1 MRSLDNTERIAST
14 LARFVRFNRSY
25 QTLNNY
31 YQMVD
36 SLNPA
41 DLQNAAKKYFTDTR
55 LVVTTLSD
63 KPMPL
68 EMAKSPALSSF
79 AVPDSRSSGE
89 GTEARICCEIFA
101 TAAAHGEAAL

>member
-31 YQMVD
+31 YRMVD
-36 SLNPA
+36 SLAPA
-41 DLQNAAKKYFTDTR
+41 DLQNAAKKYFTDAR

-63 KPMPL
+63 KPMPP

-79 AVPDSRSSGE
+79 AAAGQQIQRARVPSPNS
-89 GTEARICCEIFA
+89 
-101 TAAAHGEAAL
+101 L